1 MAKRM
6 MVPSAPRQQVLKMSL
21 KHRYFLR
28 IRELITAPI
37 VPKRMR
43 KMAAIEISKSDAP
56 NGLMSRFAVEAK
68 V

>member
-6 MVPSAPRQQVLKMSL
+6 MHVSAPRQQVLKISL

-28 IRELITAPI
+28 IKELITAPT
-37 VPKRMR
+37 VPNRMR
-43 KMAAIEISKSDAP
+43 KMAAIEMSKSDAP
-56 NGLMSRFAVEAK
+56 NGLMRRLALEAK